1 MRIKLSTTKLSFSIL
16 LCVCFVLPTITN
28 ASETQGT
35 INTNAKN
42 AWSDNIGWINF
53 APTKGGI
60 QITDT
65 AITGSA
71 WSNNNGW
78 INFNPAK
85 GGVLND
91 GQGHLSGS
99 AWGEQTGWIDFRG
112 VSINSSGKFRG
123 VATGVVVGTLTFD
136 CSKCDVETDW
146 RPQGTIVQS
155 SSNSLSSSGRS
166 GGYSNIALS
175 NSQVNVEPATAQP
188 TFTESN
194 PPQKPGIFTWLFR
207 SSKKDNISNNPAV
220 DKGSERLSSNLSGT
234 STVISTTTKDIS
246 RIYQTPVRIIQN
258 IGLVIKDIFT
268 QVVSF
273 AYNIFYGVLH
283 FIKVMF

>member
-35 INTNAKN
+35 INSGSKN

-112 VSINSSGKFRG
+112 VSINSSGKFTG
-123 VATGVVVGTLTFD
+123 AATGVVVGTLIFD

-146 RPQGTIVQS
+146 RPQGARVQPS
-155 SSNSLSSSGRS
+155 SASRS
-166 GGYSNIALS
+166 GSFAYSNAVVS
-175 NSQVNVEPATAQP
+175 NPQTTADPAIAQP
-188 TFTESN
+188 TVTESN
-194 PPQKPGIFTWLFR
+194 PPQKSGIFTWLFK

-220 DKGSERLSSNLSGT
+220 DKGSKSLSSNLPGT
-234 STVISTTTKDIS
+234 STAVISPTTKDIS

-268 QVVSF
+268 QMVSF
-273 AYNIFYGVLH
+273 AYSIFYW
-283 FIKVMF
+283 IIT